1 MKGLGIAVWA
11 ACMVGVPTFA
21 AAESVNLAPRYLP
34 RPQTDSE
41 RLQNFK
47 PPPPPPTSYPSI
59 SGGDRG
65 DPRLNVNRDVSLGGN
80 ISPGGAEG
88 NVRFPIPGQRR

>member
-1 MKGLGIAVWA
+1 MKSFSIVCAVTYLA
-11 ACMVGVPTFA
+11 GV
-21 AAESVNLAPRYLP
+21 SVVHAQNLSPQYQP

-59 SGGDRG
+59 QGADRN
-65 DPRLNVNRDVSLGGN
+65 DPRLYTSPNTSFGGN
-80 ISPGGAEG
+80 VTPNSIEG
-88 NVRFPIPGQRR
+88 NVRVPLPEGKRR